1 MGCRGVFGV
10 GGGVGS
16 WRVGYMEVLDS
27 GIGFI
32 VTSTLGTEV
41 ERFERKKKKRAM
53 TGTTVKIKMTTSPS
67 RVNRR

>member
-1 MGCRGVFGV
+1 
-10 GGGVGS
+10 
-16 WRVGYMEVLDS
+16 MEVLDS

-32 VTSTLGTEV
+32 VTSTFGTEV

-53 TGTTVKIKMTTSPS
+53 TGTIVKIRMTTSPS